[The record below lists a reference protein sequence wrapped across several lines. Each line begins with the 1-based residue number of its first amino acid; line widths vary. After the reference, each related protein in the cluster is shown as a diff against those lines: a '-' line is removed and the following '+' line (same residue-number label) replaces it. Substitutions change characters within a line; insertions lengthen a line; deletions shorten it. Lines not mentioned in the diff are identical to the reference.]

1 MNSSFSSADKG
12 FRKWAGPVVLVLILT
27 GALFW
32 IITSFFGVGKSYS
45 HFLLILGVS
54 ISIACAISLFTAE
67 LIVSDDDPNRERRIA
82 RGVLVIGYMFLIAIA
97 CLAFALMFIDY
108 DKTKNENS
116 IPAFLPMLVYGC
128 EYQAPVEEKKSETK
142 ENENAADLKAVLRVT
157 IPANLKYCGQTEPQR
172 MLVIG
177 GIKTQCSLT
186 NNCSVVDAPEIAK
199 AGKAI
204 KPADSETAIN
214 ALPGANDFYHDQK
227 NCSADIDSL
236 LSKNNP
242 NPCASAVLLKRLDSR
257 IKKAGDVAN
266 RNNTIRTYALN
277 ASPGDESDYKN
288 NIAKLIMLQSLVEAR
303 IEQKKALDAHYVID
317 NHVTGN
323 LIIGGIIVPAYFIFC
338 ALIGAM
344 IAMARKLPE
353 FQARLKRTEQDTS
366 EKVFRGDSYAPIGYC
381 ELPELVLFQIIQVAS
396 APILAVIA
404 YGYLNDDFESQFTG
418 ISIAFAAGFSSE
430 WILMMV
436 RSISDRLGG
445 AKPKTVPYRTVTPE
459 AKAAAFID
467 LKSGRAYVS
476 DTIILIKPVGLHKI
490 GDKFVLT
497 NIAGQEL
504 TVREKA
510 GVATIIRSADFFDIE
525 LNQSEYVSL
534 DGDENNAVG

>member
-108 DKTKNENS
+108 DKTKNENT

-128 EYQAPVEEKKSETK
+128 EYQAPAEPKQSETK
-142 ENENAADLKAVLRVT
+142 ENENSAELKAVLRVT

-199 AGKAI
+199 AEKAI
-204 KPADSETAIN
+204 TPTDSETPIN
-214 ALPGANDFYHDQK
+214 AMPGANDFYHDQK

-236 LSKNNP
+236 LSKDDP
-242 NPCASAVLLKRLDSR
+242 NPCASAELLKRLDSR
-257 IKKAGDVAN
+257 IKKAGKVADD
-266 RNNTIRTYALN
+266 NNTIRTYALSAN
-277 ASPGDESDYKN
+277 PGDESDFK
-288 NIAKLIMLQSLVEAR
+288 NIAKLIKLQSLVEAR

-353 FQARLKRTEQDTS
+353 FQARLKRTEEDTS

-497 NIAGQEL
+497 NITGQEL

-525 LNQSEYVSL
+525 LEQPKYVSM
-534 DGDENNAVG
+534 DDDENNAVG